1 MFSSS
6 QIVKDDINFR
16 LTGLASSVLREKMIV
31 SILSD
36 KFPSP
41 QHCNM
46 YSADT
51 RAQAEGDTADGESC
65 DNIFLIDQN
74 RAFSLVLT
82 SSLLRF

>member
-1 MFSSS
+1 M
-6 QIVKDDINFR
+6 KENLNTR

-46 YSADT
+46 YSPET
-51 RAQAEGDTADGESC
+51 RGEGEEAGDNGELHSVT
-65 DNIFLIDQN
+65 FLQTFLFVAVTILEKICKN
-74 RAFSLVLT
+74 CLNVL
-82 SSLLRF
+82 SHP

>member
-1 MFSSS
+1 M
-6 QIVKDDINFR
+6 KENINSR

-46 YSADT
+46 YSPET
-51 RAQAEGDTADGESC
+51 RGEGEEAGDNGELHSVTLSKPYP
-65 DNIFLIDQN
+65 NIPIYGGDHD
-74 RAFSLVLT
+74 LT
-82 SSLLRF
+82 ILEN

>member
-46 YSADT
+46 YSAET

-65 DNIFLIDQN
+65 DNIFFTVQN
-74 RAFSLVLT
+74 RALA
-82 SSLLRF
+82 RY

>member
-1 MFSSS
+1 M
-6 QIVKDDINFR
+6 KENINSR

-46 YSADT
+46 YSAET
-51 RAQAEGDTADGESC
+51 RGEGEGDTQDGESG
-65 DNIFLIDQN
+65 DIIVFSVKPQN
-74 RAFSLVLT
+74 KSELELDIST
-82 SSLLRF
+82 SFVS

>member
-1 MFSSS
+1 MLSSS

-51 RAQAEGDTADGESC
+51 RAQAEGDTADGESR
-65 DNIFLIDQN
+65 DNISFTVQN
-74 RAFSLVLT
+74 
-82 SSLLRF
+82 

>member
-1 MFSSS
+1 MFLSS

-46 YSADT
+46 Y
-51 RAQAEGDTADGESC
+51 RPEPEGDTDGEKRGEGDAVTTFKQGC
-65 DNIFLIDQN
+65 ILKLTFLVYNYI
-74 RAFSLVLT
+74 
-82 SSLLRF
+82 